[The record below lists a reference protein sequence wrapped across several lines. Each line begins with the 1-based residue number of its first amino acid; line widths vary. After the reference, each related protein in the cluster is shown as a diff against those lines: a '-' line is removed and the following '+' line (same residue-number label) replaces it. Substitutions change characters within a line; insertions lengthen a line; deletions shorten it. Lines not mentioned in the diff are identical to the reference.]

1 MQAQAN
7 SSGTSGSSIPPGAA
21 IAATVS
27 RLERNLILSLPAV
40 EIESQITTKLKQI
53 ARTAK
58 MSGFRPGKVPFNIV
72 ANQYGYQVRQ
82 EVMSDSVQKSF
93 ANAVAGQNY
102 RVAGYPRFAPANSGN
117 SADKFE
123 FSATFE
129 VYPEVKLGSL
139 AGMKLVRPA
148 AAVTDSDVDN
158 TLETLRKQRAS
169 YDKVERVA
177 EKGDFLVV
185 DFHGTLNGDAFKGG
199 EAENFGVVLG
209 EGRMLPDFEAAL
221 IGMEGGGA
229 KTFDLTFPADYQPE
243 LAGKTVQFA
252 VTVKVVNAPKL
263 PPVDAEFAKT
273 LGVADGDIAKMRGE
287 IKTNL
292 ERELKKRIQSK
303 TKDQVMEALSSVAEL
318 DLPRSLVDMEIGRLQ
333 EQAVKDLDARG
344 MTTKDLQLPPEL
356 FVERAEKRVK
366 LGLILNEVVK
376 QNDLKA
382 KPAQIR
388 AIVEEHAESFED
400 PQQMVRWYYS
410 DQSRL
415 ADVEA
420 IVLEE
425 NVVEW
430 AAITMDVSTMTHSF
444 DEIMEITRK

>member
-7 SSGTSGSSIPPGAA
+7 TPITTTA
-21 IAATVS
+21 S

-40 EIESQITTKLKQI
+40 EIESQITTRLRQI

-72 ANQYGYQVRQ
+72 ANQYGFQVRQ
-82 EVMSDSVQKSF
+82 EVMSDSVQKCF
-93 ANAVAGQNY
+93 ADAVRGQNL
-102 RVAGYPRFAPANSGN
+102 RVAGYPRFAPANSGE

-123 FSATFE
+123 FTATFE
-129 VYPEVKLGSL
+129 VYPDVKLGSL
-139 AGMKLVRPA
+139 SGLKLNRPVA
-148 AAVTDSDVDN
+148 EVMDKDVDN

-169 YDKVERVA
+169 YDKTDRAA

-185 DFHGTLNGDAFKGG
+185 DFHGTLNGAPFKGG

-209 EGRMLPDFEAAL
+209 EGRMLPDFEATL
-221 IGMEGGGA
+221 IGMKGGEA
-229 KTFDLTFPADYQPE
+229 KTFDLTFPADYQEE
-243 LAGKTVQFA
+243 LAGKTVQFS
-252 VTVKVVNAPKL
+252 VTVKVVNAPEL

-273 LGVADGDIAKMRGE
+273 LGVADGDIATMRAE
-287 IKTNL
+287 IKANL

-303 TKDQVMEALSSVAEL
+303 TKDQVMEALASVSEL
-318 DLPRSLVDMEIGRLQ
+318 ELPRSLVDMEVGRLQ
-333 EQAVKDLDARG
+333 DQAVKDLEARG

-366 LGLILNEVVK
+366 LGLVLSEVVK

-382 KPAQIR
+382 RPEQIR
-388 AIVEEHAESFED
+388 TIVEEHAESFED
-400 PQQMVRWYYS
+400 PKQMVRWYYS

-415 ADVEA
+415 AEVEA
-420 IVLEE
+420 MVLED

-430 AAITMDVSTMTHSF
+430 AAQSMDVTTVTQSF
-444 DEIMEITRK
+444 DEIMEIIRT